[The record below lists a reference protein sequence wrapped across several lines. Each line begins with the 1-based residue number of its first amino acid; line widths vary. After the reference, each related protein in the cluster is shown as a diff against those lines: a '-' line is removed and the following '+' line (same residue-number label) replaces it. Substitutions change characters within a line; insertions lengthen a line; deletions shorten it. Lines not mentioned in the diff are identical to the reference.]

1 MSTTANPFRD
11 VVHWLA
17 RNAGFPA
24 VRLPARAENM
34 VCVAALAA
42 LEEAEDQQR
51 FLIKGQD
58 PAQVAALKA
67 HAMRRSLVHYKSD
80 NSAKV

>member
-1 MSTTANPFRD
+1 MI
-11 VVHWLA
+11 
-17 RNAGFPA
+17 
-24 VRLPARAENM
+24 
-34 VCVAALAA
+34 CVAALAA
-42 LEEAEDQQR
+42 LEEAEERKR

-58 PAQVAALKA
+58 PAQTAALKA

>member
-1 MSTTANPFRD
+1 MSTTPNPFRD
-11 VVHWLA
+11 VVQWLA
-17 RNAGFPA
+17 RSTGFPA
-24 VRLPARAENM
+24 VRLPTRAENM
-34 VCVAALAA
+34 ICVAALAA
-42 LEEAEDQQR
+42 IEEASEQQR

-58 PAQVAALKA
+58 PAQAAALKA

>member
-1 MSTTANPFRD
+1 MSDSSAAFGD
-11 VVHWLA
+11 VVRWLS
-17 RNAGFPA
+17 RHAGFPGG
-24 VRLPARAENM
+24 RLPARAENM
-34 VCVAALAA
+34 ICVAALAA
-42 LEEAEDQQR
+42 LEEAEERKR

-58 PAQVAALKA
+58 PAQTAALKA